1 MNGALNFPNGMM
13 GLALSRRRISNLT
26 THCEEADSLSRIS
39 KLYK

>member
-1 MNGALNFPNGMM
+1 MNGVLNFPNGM
-13 GLALSRRRISNLT
+13 GLPLSRRRISNVT